1 MPSAEIL
8 LFPQRALAEP
18 TPEDRLRHALA
29 ALDAALE
36 EQREAVAA
44 FQSNLGELG
53 DAVAGLENSLRK
65 YACQLTAT
73 HGDALAAQE
82 GARKLEATADG
93 WMRNLAP

>member
-8 LFPQRALAEP
+8 LFPQRAPAEP
-18 TPEDRLRHALA
+18 APEDRLRHALA

-36 EQREAVAA
+36 EQRAAVAA

-53 DAVAGLENSLRK
+53 GAVAGLENSLRK
-65 YACQLTAT
+65 YACQLTTA

-82 GARKLEATADG
+82 GARKLEATAEG
-93 WMRNLAP
+93 WMAKLER